1 MKHQR
6 RIRFAQP
13 LFCSLLCLFLLLGS
27 QARAD
32 IPEGIAEVTVDAKN
46 PLVLESKSY
55 VLMDEETG
63 NILCSNQENE
73 ELAPASITKIMT
85 LLLIMEALDAGS
97 ITYDTMVPVSEH
109 AASMG
114 GSQVFLEPGEELSV
128 HDMLKCICIASA
140 NDASVAMAE
149 LLAGSEEAFVQQ
161 MNEKAKELS
170 MEHTHFVNCYG
181 LDTEG
186 HYSCAAD
193 VARMSRELIH
203 KHPEITVYTTTWM
216 DTIVHHTRKGDTEF
230 GLSNTNRLIRTY
242 SGITGLKTGST
253 GNALYCLS
261 ATATRNQA
269 KLVAVIMGAPSTKV
283 RFAEAAKLL
292 DYGFANYYYYQ
303 DTENAEKAFS
313 CPLAASMEGE
323 VQGRIAD
330 GFGVLLPT
338 GTDESAIEKTVTL
351 EKGLK
356 APIEEGEKIGTVTY
370 TYQGTVL
377 GESEIR
383 AAESIEK
390 ASYGDFFGK
399 LLRMFL

>member
-1 MKHQR
+1 MKYQR
-6 RIRFAQP
+6 QIRFAQP
-13 LFCSLLCLFLLLGS
+13 LLCSLLCLFLLFGS

-32 IPEGIAEVTVDAKN
+32 SPAEIAEVTVDAKN
-46 PLVLESKSY
+46 PLTLESKSY
-55 VLMDEETG
+55 VLMDEATG
-63 NILCSNQENE
+63 NILCANQENE

-85 LLLIMEALDAGS
+85 LLLIMEAIDAET

-114 GSQVFLEPGEELSV
+114 GSQVYLEPGEELSV

-149 LLAGSEEAFVQQ
+149 LLAGTEEEFVRR
-161 MNEKAKELS
+161 MNEKARELS
-170 MEHTHFVNCYG
+170 MDHTNFVNCYG

-203 KHPEITVYTTTWM
+203 NHPGITAYTTTWM

-261 ATATRNQA
+261 ATATRNET
-269 KLVAVIMGAPSTKV
+269 KLIAVVMGAPSTKV

-303 DTENAEKAFS
+303 DAQNAEKTFR
-313 CPLAASMEGE
+313 CPVAASMEGE
-323 VQGRIAD
+323 VEGRIVD
-330 GFGVLLPT
+330 GFGVLLPN
-338 GTDESAIEKTVTL
+338 GTDESAIEKTITY

-356 APIEEGEKIGTVTY
+356 APVEEGEKIGTITY
-370 TYQGTVL
+370 TFQGSTL
-377 GESEIR
+377 GESEIQ
-383 AAESIEK
+383 ATESVEK

>member
-13 LFCSLLCLFLLLGS
+13 LLCSLLCLFLFFGS

-32 IPEGIAEVTVDAKN
+32 SPTEIAEVTVDAKN
-46 PLVLESKSY
+46 PLTLESKSY
-55 VLMDEETG
+55 VLMDEATG
-63 NILCSNQENE
+63 NILCANQENE

-85 LLLIMEALDAGS
+85 LLLIMEALDAGT

-114 GSQVFLEPGEELSV
+114 GSQVYLEPGEELSV

-149 LLAGSEEAFVQQ
+149 LLAGSEEEFVRR
-161 MNEKAKELS
+161 MNERARELS
-170 MEHTHFVNCYG
+170 MEHTNFVNCYG

-193 VARMSRELIH
+193 VARMSRELIRN
-203 KHPEITVYTTTWM
+203 HPGITAYTTTWM

-261 ATATRNQA
+261 ATATRNEA
-269 KLVAVIMGAPSTKV
+269 KLIAVIMGAPSTKV

-303 DTENAEKAFS
+303 DHENAEKTFR
-313 CPLAASMEGE
+313 CPISASMEGE
-323 VQGRIAD
+323 VEGRIVD

-338 GTDESAIEKTVTL
+338 GTDESAIEKTVTY

-356 APIEEGEKIGTVTY
+356 APIDEGEKIGTITY
-370 TYQGTVL
+370 TYQGSTL
-377 GESEIR
+377 GESEIL
-383 AAESIEK
+383 AAESVEK